1 MKEDAAMFTN
11 TSIALFVALV
21 LGTASVVPTMAKKT
35 TVRHHVSG
43 SAQQYAPA
51 ANAGRTPAVLPFT
64 AEEQAMFDRAS
75 RVLGAGR

>member
-1 MKEDAAMFTN
+1 MFTN

-51 ANAGRTPAVLPFT
+51 ANAAPAVLPFT
-64 AEEQAMFDRAS
+64 AEERAMFDRAS